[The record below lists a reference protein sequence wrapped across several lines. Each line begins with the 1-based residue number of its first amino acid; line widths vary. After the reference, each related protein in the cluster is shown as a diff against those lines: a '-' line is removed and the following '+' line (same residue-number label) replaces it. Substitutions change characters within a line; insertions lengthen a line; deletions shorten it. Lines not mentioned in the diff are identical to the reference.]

1 MPVPIATNAASSRKH
16 AEADRGGPCST
27 PGGTVLEQ
35 QRRGIQEVL
44 MRALRMAAAAAFSL
58 SLIAPAAAQTPAA
71 QTIDV
76 RSFSFGPVPI
86 RLAAGRPVTLTFVNS
101 SGSGHDFT
109 AKEFFASSAISAGAA
124 PGGKIELKGHETK
137 SITLVP
143 KAGTYEVH
151 CSHFLHASMG
161 MHDQI
166 VVG

>member
-1 MPVPIATNAASSRKH
+1 MRRLRVAA
-16 AEADRGGPCST
+16 
-27 PGGTVLEQ
+27 V
-35 QRRGIQEVL
+35 
-44 MRALRMAAAAAFSL
+44 AAFSL
-58 SLIAPAAAQTPAA
+58 TLVAPAAAQTPAA

-76 RSFSFGPVPI
+76 RSYSFAPAPI
-86 RLAAGRPVTLTFVNS
+86 RLAAGKPVTLTFVNN

-109 AKEFFASSAISAGAA
+109 AKDFFAHSAITSGAA

-137 SITLVP
+137 TITLVP
-143 KAGTYEVH
+143 RAGTYEAH